1 MHFRFRIGLLL
12 GTMMATLMPA
22 RCPAQTK
29 ELVAV
34 QRLQL
39 RGNYGESIAGY
50 EQLLKQR
57 PVQAT
62 LGLARCYWEQGQ
74 RQEAIERLERQ
85 LAKSPKSAEL
95 YAHRAWLALECGDF
109 ATCEQHARKA
119 LSLDNRNVQA
129 HWVDAE
135 RQRSDGNIEAACQ
148 IYRDL
153 AERYDHELDK
163 FNSPWQLHWLGLAL
177 AQHARFSS
185 DEKRF
190 RQLTNQLYP
199 RALSLEPDFWPAHCH
214 VGELLLEKFNASD
227 ATAAFNDALRI
238 NPTAANAQVGLA
250 RLALNEFQL
259 DRVRRHLERALQT
272 NPNHRGAL
280 LCQADFNFA
289 KLDHAAALAPLQS
302 ALALNP
308 SHAPTLGRLAAQ
320 SQLVEVRPTTDEQ
333 DDTTEEPLTNK
344 TVNQGELWHAWGSA
358 LELARRH
365 PQAAARLR
373 QAMDVQPQLLGPR
386 GQLGMIEMRLG
397 HETTARRLLDKS
409 FKRDPYNVRVK
420 NQLEVLDL
428 LESYA
433 TIETEHFTIRYDAQR
448 DALLAEQVARFV
460 EPCYTELAETFGY
473 ELPEK
478 ALLEI
483 FHDGRGVKAREWF
496 GARMVGLPNIHT
508 IAACG
513 GNVVAMVSPTAER
526 RKLNWADILRHE
538 IVHLINVQQTDY
550 AVPHWLTEGCAV
562 WQEDRPRRPQWD
574 KLLVERVPSGRVF
587 DLDTLNG
594 GFLRP
599 RSADDWQLAYC
610 QAEIYVQ
617 LIADQYGTAGVRRM
631 LDAYRDN
638 LPIDQAI
645 AKSLNLTQAQLEQ
658 THVKFLAQTVAQLV
672 QRPDLQPTPK
682 LSELAAQWQQNPT
695 DLAVGANLAL
705 ARFHRGDYPGAGRLV
720 RQLLA
725 EQPDLPRARLVRAKL
740 LLQIGDE
747 DGAIAELR
755 QIAEVNEAAVQA
767 AEAEAIKLLASIHLR
782 KGNLDEAKQLY
793 QHGAKARPD
802 ELRWTK
808 ALAVVALRQ
817 QNTDELPQL
826 LTRIANAEPNN
837 LVTRKK
843 LLQLA
848 TESDN
853 PTASNRWANE
863 VLHIDPTDASA
874 RRVLRSESEK
884 SPPETEP

>member
-1 MHFRFRIGLLL
+1 MHFSFRIGLLL
-12 GTMMATLMPA
+12 GTIMATQMPA

-29 ELVAV
+29 ELVAA

-39 RGNYGESIAGY
+39 RGNYGESTAGY
-50 EQLLKQR
+50 EQLLEQR

-62 LGLARCYWEQGQ
+62 LGLVRCYWEQGQ
-74 RQEAIERLERQ
+74 RQEAIDRLDRQ
-85 LAKSPKSAEL
+85 LAKSPKSADL
-95 YAHRAWLALECGDF
+95 HAHRAWLAIECGDLT
-109 ATCEQHARKA
+109 TCEQHTRKA

-135 RQRSDGNIEAACQ
+135 RQRSDGNLEAACQ

-153 AERYDHELDK
+153 TERYDREPDK

-177 AQHARFSS
+177 AQHARSSS

-190 RQLTNQLYP
+190 RQLTSQLYP
-199 RALSLEPDFWPAHCH
+199 RTLSLEPNFWPAHCR

-238 NPTAANAQVGLA
+238 NPSAADAQVGLA

-259 DRVRRHLERALQT
+259 DRARRLLERALQA
-272 NPNHRGAL
+272 NPNHREAL
-280 LCQADFNFA
+280 LCQADLSFA
-289 KLDHAAALAPLQS
+289 KLDHATALAPLKA
-302 ALALNP
+302 ALPLNP
-308 SHAPTLGRLAAQ
+308 QHAPTLGRLAAQ
-320 SQLVEVRPTTDEQ
+320 SELVEVRPTGDEQ
-333 DDTTEEPLTNK
+333 DDATKEPLTNK
-344 TVNQGELWHAWGSA
+344 TGDSSELWHAWGSA
-358 LELARRH
+358 LELARRY

-373 QAMDVQPQLLGPR
+373 QAIDVQPQRLGPH

-397 HETTARRLLDKS
+397 HEPVARRLLEKS
-409 FKRDPYNVRVK
+409 FERDPYNVRVK

-428 LESYA
+428 LDSYA

-460 EPCYTELAETFGY
+460 EPCYAELAETFGF

-478 ALLEI
+478 ALLEV

-562 WQEDRPRRPQWD
+562 WQEARPRRPQWE
-574 KLLVERVPSGRVF
+574 KLLVERVLSGRVF

-617 LIADQYGTAGVRRM
+617 LIADQQGTAGVRRM

-638 LPIDQAI
+638 LPRDQAI
-645 AKSLNLTQAQLEQ
+645 ARSLNISQAQLEQ
-658 THVKFLAQTVAQLV
+658 TNVEFLAQTVEQLA

-682 LSELAAQWQQNPT
+682 LSELAARWQQNPT
-695 DLAVGANLAL
+695 DLAAGANLAL
-705 ARFHRGDYPGAGRLV
+705 ARFRRGDYPGAGRLV
-720 RQLLA
+720 RQLLV
-725 EQPDLPRARLVRAKL
+725 EQPGLPRAQLVRAKL
-740 LLQIGDE
+740 LLRIGDE

-755 QIAEVNEAAVQA
+755 QISEGNETDVQA
-767 AEAEAIKLLASIHLR
+767 TAAEAIKLLAGIHLR

-793 QHGAKARPD
+793 QRGAKARPD

-817 QNTDELPQL
+817 QNADELPRL

-843 LLQLA
+843 LLQMA
-848 TESDN
+848 IESDN
-853 PTASNRWANE
+853 PTEINRWANE
-863 VLHIDPTDASA
+863 VLHIDPTDTSA
-874 RRVLRSESEK
+874 RRALRNTSEN
-884 SPPETEP
+884 SPPQTDP

>member
-1 MHFRFRIGLLL
+1 M
-12 GTMMATLMPA
+12 TTLMPGS
-22 RCPAQTK
+22 CLAQTK
-29 ELVAV
+29 ELVAA
-34 QRLQL
+34 QRLHL
-39 RGNYGESIAGY
+39 RGNYQESIASY
-50 EQLLKQR
+50 EQLLEQR
-57 PVQAT
+57 PIQAT
-62 LGLARCYWEQGQ
+62 LGLSRCYWEQGQ
-74 RQEAIERLERQ
+74 RQEAIECLDRQ
-85 LAKSPKSAEL
+85 LTKSPSSADL
-95 YAHRAWLALECGDF
+95 HAHRAWLAFECGDL
-109 ATCEQHARKA
+109 AACEQHARKA
-119 LSLDNRNVQA
+119 LSLDNRNVHA
-129 HWVDAE
+129 RWVDAE
-135 RQRSDGNIEAACQ
+135 RQRSSGNLEAACQ
-148 IYRDL
+148 IYSDL
-153 AERYDHELDK
+153 AQRYDREPDA
-163 FNSPWQLHWLGLAL
+163 FNSPWQLNWLGLAI
-177 AQHARFSS
+177 AQHARFSN

-190 RQLTNQLYP
+190 RQLTSQLYP
-199 RALSLEPDFWPAHCH
+199 RALSLEPNFWPAHCH
-214 VGELLLEKFNASD
+214 VGELLLEKFNAND

-238 NPTAANAQVGLA
+238 NPTAADAQVGLA

-259 DRVRRHLERALQT
+259 DRARRLLERALQT
-272 NPNHRGAL
+272 NPNHREAL
-280 LCQADFNFA
+280 LCQADLSFA
-289 KLDHAAALAPLQS
+289 KLDHAAALAPLQA

-320 SQLVEVRPTTDEQ
+320 SQLIDVQPTNDEQ
-333 DDTTEEPLTNK
+333 DGTTKEPLTNK
-344 TVNQGELWHAWGSA
+344 IGNQGELWHAWGSA
-358 LELARRH
+358 LELARRY

-373 QAMDVQPQLLGPR
+373 QAIDAQPQRLGPL

-397 HETTARRLLDKS
+397 HEAAARRLLEKS
-409 FKRDPYNVRVK
+409 FERDPYNVRVK

-433 TIETEHFTIRYDAQR
+433 TIETEHFTVRYDAER
-448 DALLAEQVARFV
+448 DAMLAEQMTRFV
-460 EPCYTELAETFGY
+460 ETCYAELAETFGF
-473 ELPEK
+473 ELPER
-478 ALLEI
+478 ALLEV

-513 GNVVAMVSPTAER
+513 GNVVALVSPTAER

-562 WQEDRPRRPQWD
+562 WQEDRPRRPQWN

-617 LIADQYGTAGVRRM
+617 LIADQHGTAGVRRL

-638 LPIDQAI
+638 LPRDQAI
-645 AKSLNLTQAQLEQ
+645 AKSLNMTQAQLEQ
-658 THVKFLAQTVAQLV
+658 TNVEFLAQTVEQLA

-682 LSELAAQWQQNPT
+682 MSELAARWQQNPT
-695 DLAVGANLAL
+695 DLAAGANLAL
-705 ARFHRGDYPGAGRLV
+705 ARFRRGDYPGAGRLV

-725 EQPDLPRARLVRAKL
+725 EQPDLPRAQLVRAKL
-740 LLQIGDE
+740 LLRIGDE

-755 QIAEVNEAAVQA
+755 QIADAHKTDVQA
-767 AEAEAIKLLASIHLR
+767 TAAEAIKLLAGIHLR

-793 QHGAKARPD
+793 QRGAKARPD

-817 QNTDELPQL
+817 QDIDELPRL
-826 LTRIANAEPNN
+826 LSRIANAEPNN

-848 TESDN
+848 IESDN
-853 PTASNRWANE
+853 PTEINRWANE
-863 VLHIDPTDASA
+863 VLHIDPADASA
-874 RRVLRSESEK
+874 RRVLSSTSEN